1 MRRWSEEKEEGQ
13 NESDLMVLTPAAPPS
28 PFSKV
33 RIESFGSEAE
43 WQGPATP
50 PLFLPH
56 RSSAAACLSAKKVSA
71 KWENCYQKKKYK
83 KNQNSFTAHFHFH
96 PSIYPFSIPASS
108 STQGCWGLQKKHCK
122 LNWDV
127 NHNILTLKNNRAI
140 ILLTLVY
147 ETDMDK
153 Q

>member
-43 WQGPATP
+43 WQDPATP

-71 KWENCYQKKKYK
+71 LVQPNGKTAIKRKNTKKKK
-83 KNQNSFTAHFHFH
+83 
-96 PSIYPFSIPASS
+96 
-108 STQGCWGLQKKHCK
+108 
-122 LNWDV
+122 
-127 NHNILTLKNNRAI
+127 
-140 ILLTLVY
+140 
-147 ETDMDK
+147 
-153 Q
+153 